1 MEAKDSHTSQI
12 TIDSSFWILNN
23 WFGTIKTSNFSTQE
37 PDTIWLTRKD
47 LLHPEEEELDK
58 ILETFKKRVEY
69 AKYSQQNALVTSV
82 IGIPNFLPS
91 SFLSR
96 ANQISLSVCRIV
108 RNFSHEDFIKIVEYA
123 LSLNSNNFD
132 TQDKV
137 KEIFSISQSLAEE
150 IFRNSEVRPL
160 EVLKNITVS
169 QLAKL
174 NPLPIGT
181 GFLVGGTH
189 LMTNF
194 HVIPSPEVACQCI
207 AQFNYTDEPSDISQ
221 SIIEYELAPQ
231 ELFVYNDE
239 FRMDYVIIQ
248 LKDYSSGKQTGY
260 QFGWI
265 TLNEDNNNITPALDR
280 NGVNLLINNGFNEQD
295 LTSLGWTY
303 ENPNIAGEPVI
314 IIQHP
319 KGRRKQIILYNNQVN
334 GLKKYFLRYEADSD
348 YGSSGSPVLNT
359 KLELVALNHAAIPNN
374 LNQEEIITSPTP
386 QKTQII
392 AEQGIRI
399 CRIVEDLKKK
409 SLSNPKL
416 RSFIQDFVITSEQL
430 NYPPLPSA
438 LELDGLNDYI
448 LLRDWQQE
456 KPIDEFSIEALIC
469 PYSNEVESTIF
480 SKFFQGSSVDGIA
493 TLGYD
498 SIRIY
503 LTTKGKIVFSRKM
516 YMLPTLPLEIP
527 EEKDKQKE
535 VICNL
540 QSILKSLY
548 ISKNPN
554 HAYYRYEPS
563 GEYDDATKQ
572 ALEEFV
578 SDFNENQDKQEQTI
592 SFDKSSDIHKIAPRI
607 LDALNSKITFF
618 GLYELDYEKIE
629 KSSDDNRFKIPA
641 LENPSRGE
649 IVKALQNIL
658 KSLDYYQGDSNG
670 YFDQKTRE
678 AVKQFQKYYG
688 LKPDGVAGPLTQKMI
703 AQIQSYE
710 YMTNEKVQFDQFNHI
725 AITCNIGQ
733 ELKIY
738 INGKDSNLQLCSAWS
753 SEKSSQL
760 TKSISAQ
767 KNVDLTQCSPLF
779 IGAYSN
785 KNFAI
790 PSFPPEG
797 NLGSFFK
804 GAIAEVRLWNI
815 VREEKNIKQD
825 RLRRLSSQQ
834 EEGLIGYWRFEEGEG
849 NQVCNLVSKKDKS
862 EVRGATWLR
871 QSNFPTPPLPSALNF
886 NCEDNRV
893 DCGND
898 SGLDITDGITVEA
911 WIKHFY
917 GNALIV
923 SRGCRKID
931 DKRHENGYSL
941 SWLNGRIRVELGNN
955 DNSKPYSCVETQ
967 ELAPNDKS
975 WHHIAFTWGKLR
987 DDDNSQGGQEIE
999 IYIDGKRQN
1008 CVVITGDYKSML
1020 AGGQHKTWGIFTAPI
1035 GKPDETL
1042 HIGSGKTSS
1051 TKDNSNLF
1059 NISITDVRLWK
1070 VARTQDQIK
1079 TNLFRR
1085 VKVDE
1090 EIKNGLIGYWRL
1102 DEGDIKS
1109 VRNLVPVKENGSDNE
1124 YISCA
1129 VDPTWVPQLD

>member
-12 TIDSSFWILNN
+12 ATDSLESWILNDWIGILN
-23 WFGTIKTSNFSTQE
+23 TSNFSTKE
-37 PDTIWLTRKD
+37 PDRVLLTPKD
-47 LLHPEEEELDK
+47 LFHPEEEEKDK
-58 ILETFKKRVEY
+58 ILETFRKRVEY
-69 AKYSQQNALVTSV
+69 AKYSQQNTLVTSV

-96 ANQISLSVCRIV
+96 ANQIGLSVCRIV
-108 RNFSHEDFIKIVEYA
+108 RNFPHEDFIKIVEYA

-132 TQDKV
+132 SQDKI
-137 KEIFSISQSLAEE
+137 KEIFSIPQSLAEE
-150 IFRNSEVRPL
+150 IFSNSNLRPL
-160 EVLKNITVS
+160 EALKNITVG

-189 LMTNF
+189 LMTNC
-194 HVIPSPEVACQCI
+194 HVISSLEVACQCI
-207 AQFNYTDEPSDISQ
+207 AQFNYIDEPSDISQ

-231 ELFVYNDE
+231 ELFVYNNDP
-239 FRMDYVIIQ
+239 RMDYVIIQ
-248 LKDYSSGKQTGY
+248 LKRYSSGKQTGY

-265 TLNEDNNNITPALDR
+265 TLNEDNDNITPALDR
-280 NGVNLLINNGFNEQD
+280 DGVKNLLIKNGFNEQD
-295 LTSLGWTY
+295 LTSLGWTS
-303 ENPNIAGEPVI
+303 ENPNIPGEPVI

-359 KLELVALNHAAIPNN
+359 KLELVALNHAAIPNH
-374 LNQEEIITSPTP
+374 LNQEKIITSHTP

-448 LLRDWQQE
+448 LLRDWQQK

-480 SKFFQGSSVDGIA
+480 SKFFQSSSADGIA

-516 YMLPTLPLEIP
+516 YTLPTLPLEIP
-527 EEKDKQKE
+527 EEENKQKE

-548 ISKNPN
+548 SSKNPT
-554 HAYYRYEPS
+554 HAYYSYEPS
-563 GEYDDATKQ
+563 GKYDDATKQ
-572 ALEEFV
+572 ALKKFV
-578 SDFNENQDKQEQTI
+578 SDFNENKDQEKQIDSLEE
-592 SFDKSSDIHKIAPRI
+592 SGDIHTIHPRI
-607 LDALNSKITFF
+607 LDALNSEITFL
-618 GLYELDYEKIE
+618 GLYELDYEKLN
-629 KSSDDNRFKIPA
+629 DDNGFKIPA

-649 IVKALQNIL
+649 IVKAIQNIL
-658 KSLDYYQGDSNG
+658 KSLDYYKAESNG
-670 YFDQKTRE
+670 CFDKTTAD
-678 AVKQFQKYYG
+678 AVKHFQKDYG
-688 LKPDGVAGPLTQKMI
+688 LKSDGVAGPLTQKMI
-703 AQIQSYE
+703 ALIQSYE
-710 YMTNEKVQFDQFNHI
+710 YMTDKGVQFGQFNHI
-725 AITCNIGQ
+725 AITCNIGKK
-733 ELKIY
+733 LTIY
-738 INGKDSNLQLCSAWS
+738 INGKRCETTLSSALP
-753 SEKSSQL
+753 KDKLLKIQ
-760 TKSISAQ
+760 KSISAQ
-767 KNVDLTQCSPLF
+767 KNVDLTQGSPLF

-785 KNFAI
+785 KNFVI

-797 NLGSFFK
+797 NLWSFFK
-804 GAIAEVRLWNI
+804 GAIAEVRLWNM
-815 VREEKNIKQD
+815 VRKEKNINQD
-825 RLRRLSSQQ
+825 KSRRLSSQQ

-849 NQVCNLVSKKDKS
+849 NEICNLISKKDKS
-862 EVRGATWLR
+862 EVKGATWLR

-886 NCEDNRV
+886 NCEDHRV
-893 DCGND
+893 DCGNN

-911 WIKHFY
+911 WIKHVY

-941 SWLNGRIRVELGNN
+941 SWLSGRIRVELGNN
-955 DNSKPYSCVETQ
+955 NNKSYSCVETQ

-975 WHHIAFTWGKLR
+975 WHHIAFTWGKLGE
-987 DDDNSQGGQEIE
+987 DDNSHEGQEIE

-1008 CVVITGDYKSML
+1008 CVVIAGDYKSML

-1051 TKDNSNLF
+1051 IKDNSNFF

-1070 VARTQDQIK
+1070 LARTQDQIK

-1102 DEGDIKS
+1102 DEGDMKS
-1109 VRNLVPVKENGSDNE
+1109 VRNLVTTNRNGSDKE
-1124 YISCA
+1124 CISCA
-1129 VDPTWVPQLD
+1129 VDATWVPQLD